1 MRRLSITL
9 LALFGFTV
17 FSNAQYFQFSQY
29 NFTPQRI
36 NPAQAGSTDYASLS
50 FLYRNQSTGGGF
62 NLNSNI
68 INASYPLFNRRQQR
82 WSGVGISLMDDRAGQ
97 SGIFVTQEV
106 SASWAVHVPLAKWQ
120 TLSLGINVL
129 HSNRRLD
136 LAGLYT
142 GSQYI
147 EDRGFD
153 GGIGSGEP
161 LAGLRNRYNTFS
173 SGLYWQQL
181 DKSGNKLASFGFSF
195 FDINRP
201 DESFLEQE
209 SARASTYVITGSFV
223 AYNEQRLSV
232 LPEILFTRNAGRN
245 VLNGG
250 LVTRYVLNEYRNRP
264 SDNLDIITK
273 YVVGR
278 SGIIGLQFHRENFSF
293 GVSYDIPFS
302 KRVANAGAFELGLEL
317 RRLVDPKTRVRKRNQ
332 KERTKAAARKQTA
345 PRTNGVAVKKLQPQ
359 PQDTTTN
366 KDTTPQTG
374 NAMSERLRHK
384 QDSVQALATHGE
396 LKHEPFVLEETT
408 LRFGFDFGQA
418 ELDKSS
424 HDYLDE
430 LARALN
436 DNPALEVELTGH
448 TDNIGSQK
456 FNMRLSFERANTLR
470 EELIRRGVDASR
482 ISVSGK
488 GMSEPL
494 NQNNTE
500 QERAENRRVE
510 MKILYAN

>member
-1 MRRLSITL
+1 MKGLYLTISIL
-9 LALFGFTV
+9 LGVTMW
-17 FSNAQYFQFSQY
+17 SYAQHFQFSQY

-36 NPAQAGSTDYASLS
+36 NPAQVGSADYAAMS

-68 INASYPLFNRRQQR
+68 LNASYPLFNRRQQR
-82 WSGVGISLMDDRAGQ
+82 WSGVGVSFMDDRAGQ

-120 TLSLGINVL
+120 SLSLGVNVL
-129 HSNRRLD
+129 HSSRKLD
-136 LAGLYT
+136 LAGFYT

-161 LAGLRNRYNTFS
+161 LDGLRNKYTTFS

-181 DKSGNKLASFGFSF
+181 DKAGSKLASFGFSF

-201 DESFLEQE
+201 DESFMGEE
-209 SARASTYVITGSFV
+209 SARAATYVITGSFA
-223 AYNEQRLSV
+223 AYSQDRLSV
-232 LPEILFTRNAGRN
+232 FPEFLFTRNAGRN

-250 LVTRYVLNEYRNRP
+250 VVTRYALNQYRNKP
-264 SDNLDIITK
+264 SDYLDIITK

-278 SGIIGLQFHRENFSF
+278 SGIIGLQFHRENISF
-293 GVSYDIPFS
+293 GASYDVPVS
-302 KRVANAGAFELGLEL
+302 KRAANAGAFEIGLEL
-317 RRLVDPKTRVRKRNQ
+317 RRLVDPRMRVRKRNE
-332 KERTKAAARKQTA
+332 KEKVKAAAQKQANVRTA
-345 PRTNGVAVKKLQPQ
+345 TVVTKKPEQKPDTTSITKSPPRTE
-359 PQDTTTN
+359 
-366 KDTTPQTG
+366 

-384 QDSVQALATHGE
+384 QDSVQALASHGQ
-396 LKHEPFVLEETT
+396 LSHEPFVLEETT

-424 HDYLDE
+424 QDYLDE

-448 TDNIGSQK
+448 TDNIGSHK
-456 FNMRLSFERANTLR
+456 FNMRLSLDRANTLKD
-470 EELIRRGVDASR
+470 ELVKRGVDETR
-482 ISVSGK
+482 IAVYGR
-488 GMSEPL
+488 GETEPL
-494 NQNNTE
+494 NENVTE

-510 MKILYAN
+510 MKILYPN